1 MIGVQDGADGRS
13 AAAPVMWRVSSWCAG
28 NGDCVAVG
36 QLRTGHVL
44 VRDTKDP
51 DGPRLRFSAGEW
63 RAFLAGVRAGEF
75 DG

>member
-1 MIGVQDGADGRS
+1 MIGVQDDAAGRP
-13 AAAPVMWRVSSWCAG
+13 AAAPMTWRVSSWCAG

-36 QLRTGHVL
+36 LLPTGQVL

-51 DGPRLRFSAGEW
+51 DGPQLRFNAGEW
-63 RAFLAGVRAGEF
+63 QAFLAGARAGEF